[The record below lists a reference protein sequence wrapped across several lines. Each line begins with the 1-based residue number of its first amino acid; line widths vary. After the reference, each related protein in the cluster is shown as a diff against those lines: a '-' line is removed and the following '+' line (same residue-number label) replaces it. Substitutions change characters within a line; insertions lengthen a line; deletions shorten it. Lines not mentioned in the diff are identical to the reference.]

1 MKNILKNKKL
11 LIGLGVAILL
21 IVAIVVVVLVTKPK
35 NENNEIP
42 NNNVDTNTN
51 TPVAMEETH
60 TMYVSINPLV
70 KLVFKE
76 EYTIC
81 KDENNQEYVCG
92 GIATDIIDYELINDD
107 AKDIYKD
114 LDFTGK
120 TVEDVL
126 LILCDTARDNDI
138 GFESLEITTDS
149 NNVDRDALMNYL
161 KENSTYE
168 EEYTVYVNFEE
179 YIDESIIENENT
191 NEDNTDDNNETDK
204 DNSNNTSNNENDNN
218 PNDNQTTNNSSDNK
232 PNSNTDEELTSINL
246 STTSYFIELRNRPSN
261 VSITKAD
268 NISIK
273 IEVIG
278 EKSLLDKYTIQELSK
293 YKLFVDLSNIEYGT
307 YNLKIQIENTNPNF
321 TYKISPETFE
331 IEIKKSNITSTI
343 DRINLNDNILVEEWP
358 TAGML
363 CGSISFVNGNV
374 TDIFPDFYQ
383 GALFDTDSFNLISNT
398 LGFNTQKENNA
409 IIALEQIKANLP
421 VGIINFNY
429 TFVNHEFTYRWSGLN
444 LYGDYDDFSKE
455 WNSQRLNWTSKLNTA
470 FEGAT
475 EFNTGC
481 GDIKE
486 PKLLT
491 EELCNKY
498 NLTCDR
504 W

>member
-11 LIGLGVAILL
+11 LIGLGIAILL
-21 IVAIVVVVLVTKPK
+21 IITIVIILLVEKPK
-35 NENNEIP
+35 SENNEIP
-42 NNNVDTNTN
+42 NNNVETNTE

-107 AKDIYKD
+107 AKDVYKD
-114 LDFTGK
+114 IDFTGK

-138 GFESLEITTDS
+138 AFESLEITTDS

-168 EEYTVYVNFEE
+168 DEYTVYVNFEE

-191 NEDNTDDNNETDK
+191 NEDNTDDNNETNT
-204 DNSNNTSNNENDNN
+204 DNSNNNPNDDKNNTSNENQPTNNNDNN
-218 PNDNQTTNNSSDNK
+218 NGSNK
-232 PNSNTDEELTSINL
+232 PTTDNTQQDNNDTEVDTPNEDE
-246 STTSYFIELRNRPSN
+246 
-261 VSITKAD
+261 
-268 NISIK
+268 NI
-273 IEVIG
+273 
-278 EKSLLDKYTIQELSK
+278 
-293 YKLFVDLSNIEYGT
+293 
-307 YNLKIQIENTNPNF
+307 
-321 TYKISPETFE
+321 
-331 IEIKKSNITSTI
+331 SNITSTI

-429 TFVNHEFTYRWSGLN
+429 TFVNHEFTYSWSGLN
-444 LYGDYDDFSKE
+444 LYGDYGDFSKE
-455 WNSQRLNWTSKLNTA
+455 WNNQRLNWTSKLNTA

-475 EFNTGC
+475 AFNTGC
-481 GDIKE
+481 GDMKE

-491 EELCNKY
+491 QELCNKY

>member
-21 IVAIVVVVLVTKPK
+21 IIAIVVVVLVTNPK
-35 NENNEIP
+35 SENNEIP
-42 NNNVDTNTN
+42 NNNVDTNTNTN

-149 NNVDRDALMNYL
+149 NNVDSDVLMNYL

-168 EEYTVYVNFEE
+168 DEYVVYVNFEE
-179 YIDESIIENENT
+179 YIDESIIENDNI
-191 NEDNTDDNNETDK
+191 NEGNKDDNNETDK

-218 PNDNQTTNNSSDNK
+218 PSENQPNENDHNNNNNNENENNK
-232 PNSNTDEELTSINL
+232 PTTDNPQQDDTEVDTPAEE
-246 STTSYFIELRNRPSN
+246 
-261 VSITKAD
+261 
-268 NISIK
+268 
-273 IEVIG
+273 
-278 EKSLLDKYTIQELSK
+278 
-293 YKLFVDLSNIEYGT
+293 
-307 YNLKIQIENTNPNF
+307 ENT
-321 TYKISPETFE
+321 
-331 IEIKKSNITSTI
+331 SNITSTI
-343 DRINLNDNILVEEWP
+343 DRINLNDNILVYISPAMIGCGYSSFINGDVSSVLPGFRGEMLEEEDW
-358 TAGML
+358 
-363 CGSISFVNGNV
+363 
-374 TDIFPDFYQ
+374 
-383 GALFDTDSFNLISNT
+383 NLISNT
-398 LGFNTQKENNA
+398 LGFNTEKEDNA
-409 IIALEQIKANLP
+409 MTILKQMNSNLP
-421 VGIINFNY
+421 IGVS
-429 TFVNHEFTYRWSGLN
+429 EFTYKFNNHRFEYGYSSLVLHGD
-444 LYGDYDDFSKE
+444 YGDFGKE
-455 WNSQRLNWTSKLNTA
+455 WENLRTNWYKKVQIA
-470 FEGAT
+470 FQDAT
-475 EFNTGC
+475 TFSALC
-481 GDIKE
+481 GSAD
-486 PKLLT
+486 PPVLLT
-491 EELCNKY
+491 EELCNEY

>member
-21 IVAIVVVVLVTKPK
+21 IIAIVVVVLVTNPK
-35 NENNEIP
+35 SENNEIP
-42 NNNVDTNTN
+42 NNNVDTNTNTN

-138 GFESLEITTDS
+138 AFESLEITTDS
-149 NNVDRDALMNYL
+149 NNVDSDVLMNYL

-191 NEDNTDDNNETDK
+191 NEDNTDDNNETST
-204 DNSNNTSNNENDNN
+204 DNSNNT
-218 PNDNQTTNNSSDNK
+218 PNDDKNNTSNEKPNNNNNGSNK
-232 PNSNTDEELTSINL
+232 PATDNTQQE
-246 STTSYFIELRNRPSN
+246 
-261 VSITKAD
+261 D
-268 NISIK
+268 NDT
-273 IEVIG
+273 EVDTPN
-278 EKSLLDKYTIQELSK
+278 ED
-293 YKLFVDLSNIEYGT
+293 
-307 YNLKIQIENTNPNF
+307 ENT
-321 TYKISPETFE
+321 
-331 IEIKKSNITSTI
+331 SNITSTI
-343 DRINLNDNILVEEWP
+343 DRINLNDNLLVMEEFSSQ
-358 TAGML
+358 G
-363 CGSISFVNGNV
+363 CGSYFFAINANEIFGDMLVDNRITSSNYNA
-374 TDIFPDFYQ
+374 TDK
-383 GALFDTDSFNLISNT
+383 TNLIYD
-398 LGFNTQKENNA
+398 TQKETSVINQMLSLSNEKNIGISNFKASISDHKITYGFDTLYFVEDYNGLKRELENKQSNLDLKINN
-409 IIALEQIKANLP
+409 IL
-421 VGIINFNY
+421 VGHIGISD
-429 TFVNHEFTYRWSGLN
+429 E
-444 LYGDYDDFSKE
+444 
-455 WNSQRLNWTSKLNTA
+455 
-470 FEGAT
+470 
-475 EFNTGC
+475 C
-481 GDIKE
+481 GNMPE
-486 PKLLT
+486 APTLLT

>member
-21 IVAIVVVVLVTKPK
+21 IIAIVVVVLVTKPK
-35 NENNEIP
+35 SENNEIP

-107 AKDIYKD
+107 AKDVYKD
-114 LDFTGK
+114 IDFTGK

-138 GFESLEITTDS
+138 AFENLEITTDS

-168 EEYTVYVNFEE
+168 DEYTVYVNFEE

-191 NEDNTDDNNETDK
+191 NEDNTDDNNETNT
-204 DNSNNTSNNENDNN
+204 DNSNNNPNDDKNNTSNENQPTNNNDNN
-218 PNDNQTTNNSSDNK
+218 NGSNK
-232 PNSNTDEELTSINL
+232 PTTDNTQQDNNDTEVDTPNEDE
-246 STTSYFIELRNRPSN
+246 
-261 VSITKAD
+261 
-268 NISIK
+268 NI
-273 IEVIG
+273 
-278 EKSLLDKYTIQELSK
+278 
-293 YKLFVDLSNIEYGT
+293 
-307 YNLKIQIENTNPNF
+307 
-321 TYKISPETFE
+321 
-331 IEIKKSNITSTI
+331 SNITSTI

-429 TFVNHEFTYRWSGLN
+429 TFVNHEFTYSWSGLN
-444 LYGDYDDFSKE
+444 LYGDYGDFSKE
-455 WNSQRLNWTSKLNTA
+455 WNNQRLNWTSKLNTA
-470 FEGAT
+470 FEGST

>member
-11 LIGLGVAILL
+11 LIGLGIAILL
-21 IVAIVVVVLVTKPK
+21 IITIVIILLVAKPK
-35 NENNEIP
+35 SENNEIP
-42 NNNVDTNTN
+42 NNNVETNTE

-107 AKDIYKD
+107 AKDVYKD
-114 LDFTGK
+114 IDFTGK

-138 GFESLEITTDS
+138 AFESLEITTDS

-168 EEYTVYVNFEE
+168 DEYTVYVNFEE

-191 NEDNTDDNNETDK
+191 NEDNTDDNNETNT
-204 DNSNNTSNNENDNN
+204 DNSNNNPNDDKNNTSNENQPTNNNDNN
-218 PNDNQTTNNSSDNK
+218 NGSNK
-232 PNSNTDEELTSINL
+232 PTTDNTQQDNNDTEVDTPNEDE
-246 STTSYFIELRNRPSN
+246 
-261 VSITKAD
+261 
-268 NISIK
+268 NI
-273 IEVIG
+273 
-278 EKSLLDKYTIQELSK
+278 
-293 YKLFVDLSNIEYGT
+293 
-307 YNLKIQIENTNPNF
+307 
-321 TYKISPETFE
+321 
-331 IEIKKSNITSTI
+331 SNITSTI

-429 TFVNHEFTYRWSGLN
+429 TFVNHEFTYSWSGLN
-444 LYGDYDDFSKE
+444 LYGDYGDFSKE
-455 WNSQRLNWTSKLNTA
+455 WNNQRLNWTSKLNTA

-475 EFNTGC
+475 AFNTGC
-481 GDIKE
+481 GDMKE

-491 EELCNKY
+491 QELCNKY

>member
-21 IVAIVVVVLVTKPK
+21 IIAIVVVVLVTKPK
-35 NENNEIP
+35 SENDEIP

-138 GFESLEITTDS
+138 AFESLEITTDS

-168 EEYTVYVNFEE
+168 DEYTVYVNFEE

-191 NEDNTDDNNETDK
+191 NEDNTDDNNEINT
-204 DNSNNTSNNENDNN
+204 DNSNSTPNDDKNNASNENQ
-218 PNDNQTTNNSSDNK
+218 PTNNNNNNNNNNGSNK
-232 PNSNTDEELTSINL
+232 PATDNTQQEDNDTEIDTPTEE
-246 STTSYFIELRNRPSN
+246 
-261 VSITKAD
+261 
-268 NISIK
+268 
-273 IEVIG
+273 
-278 EKSLLDKYTIQELSK
+278 
-293 YKLFVDLSNIEYGT
+293 
-307 YNLKIQIENTNPNF
+307 ENT
-321 TYKISPETFE
+321 
-331 IEIKKSNITSTI
+331 SNITSTVN
-343 DRINLNDNILVEEWP
+343 RINLNDNILIQEWT

-363 CGSISFVNGNV
+363 CGYRSFVNGNI
-374 TDIFPDFYQ
+374 TDVIPNYSTWDILNDDDF
-383 GALFDTDSFNLISNT
+383 TLISTT
-398 LGFNTQKENNA
+398 LGFNTERENNA
-409 IIALEQIKANLP
+409 ITILKRMESNLP
-421 VGIINFNY
+421 IGIKNFSY
-429 TFVNHEFTYRWSGLN
+429 TSNNHRFTYNWSGIN
-444 LYGDYDDFSKE
+444 LYGDYDNFSKE
-455 WNSQRLNWTSKLNTA
+455 WLNQRLTWENNLNIA
-470 FEGAT
+470 FEGST

-481 GDIKE
+481 GDSPE

>member
-21 IVAIVVVVLVTKPK
+21 IIAIVVVVLVTKPK
-35 NENNEIP
+35 SENDEIP

-107 AKDIYKD
+107 AKDVYKD
-114 LDFTGK
+114 IDFTGK

-138 GFESLEITTDS
+138 AFESLEITTDS

-168 EEYTVYVNFEE
+168 DEYTVYVNFEE

-191 NEDNTDDNNETDK
+191 NEDNTDDNNETNT
-204 DNSNNTSNNENDNN
+204 DNSNNNPNDDKNNTSNENQPTNNNDNN
-218 PNDNQTTNNSSDNK
+218 NGSNK
-232 PNSNTDEELTSINL
+232 PTTDNTQQDNNDTEVDTPNEDE
-246 STTSYFIELRNRPSN
+246 
-261 VSITKAD
+261 
-268 NISIK
+268 NI
-273 IEVIG
+273 
-278 EKSLLDKYTIQELSK
+278 
-293 YKLFVDLSNIEYGT
+293 
-307 YNLKIQIENTNPNF
+307 
-321 TYKISPETFE
+321 
-331 IEIKKSNITSTI
+331 SNITSTI

-429 TFVNHEFTYRWSGLN
+429 TFVNHEFTYSWSGLN
-444 LYGDYDDFSKE
+444 LYGDYGDFSKE
-455 WNSQRLNWTSKLNTA
+455 WNNQRLNWTSKLNTA

-475 EFNTGC
+475 AFNTGC
-481 GDIKE
+481 GDMKE

-491 EELCNKY
+491 QELCNKY

>member
-21 IVAIVVVVLVTKPK
+21 IIAIVVVVLVTKPK
-35 NENNEIP
+35 SENNEIP

-107 AKDIYKD
+107 AKDVYKD
-114 LDFTGK
+114 IDFTGK

-138 GFESLEITTDS
+138 AFESLEITTDS

-168 EEYTVYVNFEE
+168 DEYTVYVNFEE

-191 NEDNTDDNNETDK
+191 NEDNTDDNNETNT
-204 DNSNNTSNNENDNN
+204 DNSNNNPNDDKNNTSNENQPTNNNDNN
-218 PNDNQTTNNSSDNK
+218 NGSNK
-232 PNSNTDEELTSINL
+232 PTTDNTQQDNNDTEVDTPNEDE
-246 STTSYFIELRNRPSN
+246 
-261 VSITKAD
+261 
-268 NISIK
+268 NI
-273 IEVIG
+273 
-278 EKSLLDKYTIQELSK
+278 
-293 YKLFVDLSNIEYGT
+293 
-307 YNLKIQIENTNPNF
+307 
-321 TYKISPETFE
+321 
-331 IEIKKSNITSTI
+331 SNITSTI

-429 TFVNHEFTYRWSGLN
+429 TFVNHEFTYSWSGLN
-444 LYGDYDDFSKE
+444 LYGDYGDFSKE
-455 WNSQRLNWTSKLNTA
+455 WNNQRLNWTSKLNTA

-475 EFNTGC
+475 AFNTGC
-481 GDIKE
+481 GDMKE

-491 EELCNKY
+491 QELCNKY